1 MQQDDESSSDSTRK
15 SCLNSPW
22 SRLNYLS
29 SPLQKVMPWKF
40 TYNVTC
46 SFLTNKRQEKGEQ
59 EKQQIQSPEFQKRRL
74 EEGICFTGSPWE
86 HPKKWYLCYGR
97 NSKFGRTRAWVTCS
111 DWTSDLCRVARAH
124 GTLEVMLSFQHPF
137 LSQLVF
143 KTYCSHPSSS
153 CLFKASKWATI
164 TFCVKP
170 CTAAT

>member
-1 MQQDDESSSDSTRK
+1 MLNHTCGRGDVQHDESSSDSTRK

-59 EKQQIQSPEFQKRRL
+59 EKQQSQSPEFQKRRL

-97 NSKFGRTRAWVTCS
+97 NSKFGRTRAWGLWLNLWSLRSGERLQPEPMEHLKSCYHFSTP
-111 DWTSDLCRVARAH
+111 
-124 GTLEVMLSFQHPF
+124 SF
-137 LSQLVF
+137 LN
-143 KTYCSHPSSS
+143 
-153 CLFKASKWATI
+153 
-164 TFCVKP
+164 
-170 CTAAT
+170 